1 MQKPLAQKDGKLET
15 NFFENFIEAVK
26 NFIKKKRLSKTEYDN
41 IVAKRIDI
49 LAEKIQYVDNVWSF
63 A

>member
-1 MQKPLAQKDGKLET
+1 VQKPLVQKDGKLET